1 MSSKTVELEAK
12 LIERILGRREEIIS
26 EAEKRAKEI
35 IDEARERVRKTL
47 VEERETQLR
56 LAGTD
61 LKAVRDKILGE
72 SEQGGRRKLMEARK
86 ETISRVFSD
95 VENRLRAIAEGRDK
109 SVGYHEVLLKL
120 ISEAASAVGEM
131 DLVIAMNKRD
141 IEYLMKELGR
151 IESAISKALGH
162 EVKLTVEEEPIDC
175 LGGVILYDRSKRKI
189 FYNTLD
195 GRLLKARKG
204 REAEVA
210 KVLGVI

>member
-1 MSSKTVELEAK
+1 MSSKTVELEAN
-12 LIERILGRREEIIS
+12 LIERVLRRREEIIS

-35 IDEARERVRKTL
+35 IEEARERVRKIL
-47 VEERETQLR
+47 VEGRETQLR

-72 SEQGGRRKLMEARK
+72 AEQEGRRKLMEARK
-86 ETISRVFSD
+86 EAISRVFSD
-95 VENRLRAIAEGRDK
+95 VENRLRTIAEGRDK
-109 SVGYHEVLLKL
+109 SVDYHKVLLKL
-120 ISEAASAVGEM
+120 ISEAASAIGERE
-131 DLVIAMNKRD
+131 LVIAMNKRD

-151 IESAISKALGH
+151 IESAISKALGY
-162 EVKLTVEEEPIDC
+162 EVRLTVEEEPINC

-195 GRLLKARKG
+195 GRILKVRKG
-204 REAEVA
+204 MEAEVA